1 MTKTEFTPAKLVT
14 LSVPTFNFSAF
25 KSEIFKDM
33 TPVELLATV
42 NQMQEDLL
50 CSHIAE
56 DTQYRNEVIVAT
68 RLLTQMIIGIY
79 KEMYPNRVNIAE
91 LIFE

>member
-1 MTKTEFTPAKLVT
+1 MTKSITEKPAEL
-14 LSVPTFNFSAF
+14 LNPTFQFSQF
-25 KSEIFKDM
+25 KHEIFKDM

-68 RLLTQMIIGIY
+68 RLLTQMIVGIY
-79 KEMYPNRVNIAE
+79 KEMYPNRVNITE